1 MKVLYV
7 QAAKATWLFDTRLIN
22 PRGLEIKSLFASIKD
37 RYDFTKSPLHEHDR
51 SDKGS
56 FVFSDGFFANSDEK
70 RSVSLTV
77 FRDGVVA
84 ESASNTDHATA
95 FLEDLREFAIEIGYS
110 MPQSSSITRG
120 FTSDLVLES
129 DAVLLAINPKLL
141 PLIQFVQSRLV
152 SLDGKPREF
161 EFSRISFSSE
171 DLGKPFAPVPFTFE
185 RRLEQPFSAN
195 RYYSEA
201 PLQTDEH
208 IELLNMLEGILK
220 A

>member
-7 QAAKATWLFDTRLIN
+7 QGAKATWLFDTQLLN
-22 PRGLEIKSLFASIKD
+22 PRGLELKSLFASMKE
-37 RYDFTKSPLHEHDR
+37 RYEFAKSPVHEHDR
-51 SDKGS
+51 SEKGS
-56 FVFSDGFFANSDEK
+56 FVFSSGVFPESGEK

-84 ESASNTDHATA
+84 ESTSNTIHATA
-95 FLEDLREFAIEIGYS
+95 FLDDLREFALETGYS
-110 MPQSSSITRG
+110 MPPTSSVGKG
-120 FTSDLVLES
+120 FSSLLVVET
-129 DAVLLAINPKLL
+129 DAVLLTINPKLL
-141 PLIQFVQSRLV
+141 PLIQFIQSKIV
-152 SLDGKPREF
+152 TLDGKPREF
-161 EFSRISFSSE
+161 DFSRIGFASE
-171 DLGKPFAPVPFTFE
+171 DLSKPFAPIPFTFE

-208 IELLNMLEGILK
+208 IELLEMLEGILK